1 MFRII
6 NPLIA
11 SILLLHGCASVI
23 TSGGTPPP
31 SPYGPCPTPQ
41 QVRWQRMEMNM
52 FCHFGPNTFSGKE
65 WGEGTEP
72 EDIFNPSAL
81 DCHQWVA
88 TAQAAGMRGIILTA
102 KHHDGFCLWPNP
114 ASTHTTAQ
122 SKWRNGQGDV
132 LHDLSDA
139 CRQGGLKMG
148 VYISPWDRNAPT
160 YGTPA
165 YNETFRQT
173 LQHALSHY
181 GDIFEQWFDG
191 ANGEGPNGR
200 KQQYDWPLF
209 NTTVTALQPQ
219 ALIFSDVGPGCHWMG
234 NEQGVNGET
243 SWSRLDTAGFTPGA
257 GAPPLNV
264 LNQGQRTGAAWIPA
278 ETDVSIRPGW
288 FYHAEEHPKSI
299 QELLNIYYT
308 SVGRNSLLLL
318 NVPPDTRGLIPTE
331 DSLRLME
338 FRAAL
343 DSIFNHDLAAK
354 ATVTASHTRGQDYA
368 AANVIDTDYH
378 TYWAVPDSCLTP
390 TLTLA
395 FDHPVTFNRVML
407 QEYIPLGQ
415 RVEAFRV
422 ETYSDKKGWQTLIH
436 ATTIGY
442 KRILLTPR
450 CTARTVRIVFE
461 NARAC
466 PVINHVGLFLDNIY
480 TEPAK
485 KSLKDTLVVTDFG
498 ARGDGLT
505 LNTRC
510 LQAAIDSAAQ
520 RYIRTSSFQ
529 TLLFPAGQYVTG
541 TLYLKSGV
549 NLHLDSGAVLLGSL
563 NPFDYVKDPYCRWTA
578 LLFAVKQHDISI
590 TGQGTIDCRGWE
602 VANNTVNLIHLG
614 LIQDP
619 LKYDRPNETNRPE
632 NIHFREC
639 DNITVRGIT
648 LRNPASWNQQY
659 DQCRHILIEDQTV
672 DSKSYWNNDG
682 VDIVDCSDVVIRNCN
697 YDAADDAF
705 CFKSHS
711 KEGLSENVLVENCIG
726 RSSANGIKFGT
737 VTRGIFRH
745 FRFRNILIYD
755 TYRSA
760 FTAASVDGAII
771 EDVVVD
777 SLRSI
782 NTGNPFFLRLAS
794 RNTNPAH
801 PASLSN
807 IVIKNLYAEIPYD
820 KPDAGYLYE
829 GPVEDQPRNT
839 SPAIISGIPGMRIQ
853 NVTIQNAEIVFP
865 GQTDTAYAYRGTSP
879 NQLAAIPEWE
889 RRYPEFSMW
898 KELPAWGLYLRHADG
913 ITLDNVILR
922 VEDNDYR
929 PAIVADD
936 VNNLTL
942 RSTTIKEK
950 EPTPPSNKKVQ
961 LIANN
966 VTRLKKQHTTVATR
980 QQKGTRDNL
989 SNINASA
996 TTSDLITA
1004 HDNTTPCSEGTTLYK
1019 ASFFG
1024 CKSDGRTLNTSSIQ
1038 RALNY
1043 IAEHGGG
1050 TLVFEV
1056 GRYLTGS
1063 LHIPKNVN
1071 IQLNEGAILE
1081 GSPNSFDYDL
1091 DPQGRP
1097 ALLISDSGHKIN
1109 ICGLGHIET
1118 STWIEK

>member
-1 MFRII
+1 MIRII
-6 NPLIA
+6 IPLIA

-52 FCHFGPNTFSGKE
+52 FCHFGPNTFSGLE

-72 EDIFNPSAL
+72 EDIFNPAAL
-81 DCHQWVA
+81 DCRQWVA
-88 TAQAAGMRGIILTA
+88 TARSAGMKGIIITA

-114 ASTHTTAQ
+114 ASTHTVAQ
-122 SKWRNGQGDV
+122 SQWRNGQGDV
-132 LHDLSDA
+132 LRDLSDA
-139 CRQGGLKMG
+139 CLEGGIKMG
-148 VYISPWDRNAPT
+148 VYISPWDRNAPD

-173 LQHALSHY
+173 LQHALSNY

-191 ANGEGPNGR
+191 ANGEGPSGR

-209 NTTVTALQPQ
+209 NSTVAKLQPQ

-243 SWSRLDTAGFTPGA
+243 CWSLLDTAGYTPGA
-257 GAPPLNV
+257 GAPPLEI
-264 LNQGQRTGAAWIPA
+264 LNHGKPDGTVWIPA

-288 FYHAEEHPKSI
+288 FYHANEQPKSL
-299 QELLNIYYT
+299 QELLSIYYT

-331 DSLRLME
+331 DSLRLVE

-343 DSIFNHDLAAK
+343 DSIFSRDLAAG
-354 ATVTASHTRGQDYA
+354 ATATASHCRGKGYA
-368 AANVIDTDYH
+368 PTQVLDTNYH
-378 TYWAVPDSCLTP
+378 TYWTAPDSCLTP

-422 ETYSDKKGWQTLIH
+422 ETYSDRKGWQTLIH

-442 KRILLTPR
+442 KRILLTPN
-450 CTARTVRIVFE
+450 CTARAIRIVFE
-461 NARAC
+461 NTLAC
-466 PVINHVGLFLDNIY
+466 PLINRVGLFLDNIY
-480 TEPAK
+480 TQSAK
-485 KSLKDTLVVTDFG
+485 KHSTDTLDVTDFG
-498 ARGDGLT
+498 AKNDGFT
-505 LNTRC
+505 LNTRS
-510 LQAAIDSAAQ
+510 LQAAIDSATA
-520 RYIRTSSFQ
+520 RYSRWGTIQ
-529 TLLFPAGQYVTG
+529 TVTFPAGEYVTG

-563 NPFDYVKDPYCRWTA
+563 NPFDYRKDPYCRWTA

-590 TGQGTIDCRGWE
+590 TGRGTIDCRGWE
-602 VANNTVNLIHLG
+602 VANNTVSLIHAG

-639 DNITVRGIT
+639 DNVTVSGIT

-659 DQCRHILIEDQTV
+659 DQCRHVLIENQTV

-711 KEGLSENVLVENCIG
+711 KEGLSENILVENCIG

-737 VTRGIFRH
+737 VTRGVFRH
-745 FRFRNILIYD
+745 FRFRNILIHD

-760 FTAASVDGAII
+760 FTIASVDGAII

-782 NTGNPFFLRLAS
+782 HTGNPFFLRLAP
-794 RNTNPAH
+794 RNVNPAH
-801 PASLSN
+801 PATLHN
-807 IVIKNLYAEIPYD
+807 VVIKNLYAEVPYE
-820 KPDAGYLYE
+820 KPDAGYSYE

-839 SPAIISGIPGMRIQ
+839 SPAIISGTPGMRIS
-853 NVTIQNAEIVFP
+853 NITIQNAEIVFP
-865 GQTDTAYAYRGTSP
+865 GRADTTYAFRGTSP
-879 NQLAAIPEWE
+879 DQLAAIPEWE

-898 KELPAWGLYLRHADG
+898 KELPAWGLYIRHADS
-913 ITLDNVILR
+913 ITLDNVTLR
-922 VEDNDYR
+922 LDGDDYR

-936 VNNLTL
+936 ACGLTL
-942 RSTTIKEK
+942 RSTTVV
-950 EPTPPSNKKVQ
+950 TSAADNKPQ
-961 LIANN
+961 LVANN
-966 VTRLKKQHTTVATR
+966 VTGLKKHHTHIATR
-980 QQKGTRDNL
+980 QQRGTRDNL
-989 SNINASA
+989 SGIDASS
-996 TTSDLITA
+996 TSSDIITA
-1004 HDNTTPCSEGTTLYK
+1004 NNNALPYDEDSPQYK
-1019 ASFFG
+1019 ASLFG
-1024 CKSDGRTLNTSSIQ
+1024 CKSNGTTLNTSSIQ
-1038 RALNY
+1038 YALNY
-1043 IAEHGGG
+1043 IADHGGG

-1056 GRYLTGS
+1056 GRYLTGT
-1063 LHIPKNVN
+1063 LHIPAGVH
-1071 IQLNEGAILE
+1071 IHLNEGAILV
-1081 GSPNSFDYDL
+1081 GSQNPFDYDT
-1091 DPQGRP
+1091 DSQGRP
-1097 ALLISDSGHKIN
+1097 TLLLAPEGFTVT
-1109 ICGLGHIET
+1109 GLGRIEN
-1118 STWIEK
+1118 